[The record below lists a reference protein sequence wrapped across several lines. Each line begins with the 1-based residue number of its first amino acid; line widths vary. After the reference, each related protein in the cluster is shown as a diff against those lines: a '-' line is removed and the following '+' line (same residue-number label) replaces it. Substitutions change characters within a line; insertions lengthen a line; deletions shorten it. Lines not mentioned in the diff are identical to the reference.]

1 MTLSFRNADP
11 RDLDEMV
18 TLIPPFALA
27 GVEPAS
33 VVELWRRWLDEGIIS
48 SRVITR
54 RKEDGEVLE
63 GAGITVFLKHEFV
76 ESYLKSP
83 QPFLAAQ
90 IYNRELE
97 GKSVLMD
104 RQEIAAANWN
114 TGLYI
119 FVLHYVQREM
129 DPYSR
134 AFEEVL
140 TVAHTGFRDTTEGYD
155 LLALWQEAFRDED
168 AAILSSGGMRVYADF
183 GEFQHDGVSMHGRL
197 MGLTREQALADHPG
211 STVSFSFRTPRP
223 KFGFTPGQ
231 QRVLEIALR
240 GESDSEIAEELS
252 VSRDAI
258 KQMWRAIYERLES
271 SSVFGIVQADYT
283 NHRRRRAL
291 LDYLRSHP
299 EELRPL
305 SMRSH

>member
-1 MTLSFRNADP
+1 MTLSFRNADA
-11 RDLDEMV
+11 RDLPGMV
-18 TLIPPFALA
+18 ELIPPVVLA
-27 GVEPAS
+27 GVEPKS
-33 VVELWRRWLDEGIIS
+33 VVELWARWLNQEIIS
-48 SRVITR
+48 TRVITR
-54 RKEDGEVLE
+54 RKEHGEVLE
-63 GAGITVFLKHEFV
+63 GFGMTVFLKHEFV
-76 ESYLKSP
+76 ESYLKAP
-83 QPFLAAQ
+83 HPFLAAL

-97 GKSVLMD
+97 GTSVLMD
-104 RQEIAAANWN
+104 RQEIAAANWS

-119 FVLHYVQREM
+119 FVLHYVQREI

-140 TVAHTGFRDTTEGYD
+140 TVAHTGFRESTEGYD
-155 LLALWQEAFRDED
+155 LLALWQEAFRDEE
-168 AAILSSGGMRVYADF
+168 AAFLSSGGMRVCADF
-183 GEFQHDGVSMHGRL
+183 GEFQHYGLSMHGRL
-197 MGLTREQALADHPG
+197 MGLTREQALGEPPG
-211 STVSFSFRTPRP
+211 TTVSFSFRTPPP

-240 GESDSEIAEELS
+240 GESDTEIAEELS

-271 SSVFGIVQADYT
+271 SSVFGIVQADYS

-305 SMRSH
+305 STRSH